1 MDDTGKDDSGK
12 DDSGKDDTGK
22 DDSGKDDTGKDDSGK
37 DDTGNGGDSG
47 KDDSGNTDK
56 PDDKPEETKIL
67 TGEAEV
73 ASNEYGSVSG
83 ITKSFSIICLIRIQA
98 VLSGYVQKIGTSRKH
113 QCRPNATQYIFYL
126 FHFSVSL
133 FSHYT

>member
-1 MDDTGKDDSGK
+1 MILEMAETPE
-12 DDSGKDDTGK
+12 
-22 DDSGKDDTGKDDSGK
+22 
-37 DDTGNGGDSG
+37 

-83 ITKSFSIICLIRIQA
+83 TYQVKVKVTVDKDGNIISVEDDGTEPGKKKFIILGRC
-98 VLSGYVQKIGTSRKH
+98 SGVI
-113 QCRPNATQYIFYL
+113 
-126 FHFSVSL
+126 
-133 FSHYT
+133 

>member
-1 MDDTGKDDSGK
+1 MIPARMN
-12 DDSGKDDTGK
+12 
-22 DDSGKDDTGKDDSGK
+22 SGK

-83 ITKSFSIICLIRIQA
+83 TYQVKVKVTVDKDGNIISEKMTELSREKEIHHSGKMLWSYLKNLA
-98 VLSGYVQKIGTSRKH
+98 VKREQR
-113 QCRPNATQYIFYL
+113 Q
-126 FHFSVSL
+126 
-133 FSHYT
+133 